1 MKLKVLRILVKP
13 VVQAIEQTVVA
24 LPQTVQNELM
34 EDILQ
39 MEPEVLAPPIMIF
52 KMIVQADI

>member
-1 MKLKVLRILVKP
+1 MKFRVPRILAKP
-13 VVQAIEQTVVA
+13 EAQAIEQTVVA

-39 MEPEVLAPPIMIF
+39 MEPEVLAPSIMIF

>member
-1 MKLKVLRILVKP
+1 MKLKVPKIRAKP
-13 VVQAIEQTVVA
+13 VAQAIEQTVVA

-39 MEPEVLAPPIMIF
+39 MEPEVLAPSIMIF

>member
-1 MKLKVLRILVKP
+1 MKLKVLRILAQP
-13 VVQAIEQTVVA
+13 VAQAIEQTVLA

-34 EDILQ
+34 GDILI
-39 MEPEVLAPPIMIF
+39 MDPEVLAPSIMIF